1 MSKDQRKQTLRK
13 KLVRMH
19 AKRALARAVVV
30 GALFAIFGAASFVA
44 LAIRDLPNP
53 SVFQNHIVRQSTKI
67 YDRTGEVLLFEVHGA
82 ERRIVVPLEE
92 IPMYVRWAT
101 IATEDANFYYHH
113 GFDTRAISRAIWHNL
128 TREEGEPLQGG
139 STITQQLVKNAF
151 LEPERT
157 VSRKIRELILAI
169 ELERRLTKDQI
180 LELYLNQIP
189 YGANAYGIEAAAQ
202 NYFGKS
208 ASDLTLA
215 ESAAITALIKAPS
228 FFAANPDQHARRT
241 AHVLNRMVEEGFISP
256 EAAEPASQEP
266 INFSPAA
273 RGILAP
279 HFVMY
284 IRQLLEAKYGKGM
297 LEGGGLRVITTLDL
311 ELQRIAEN
319 IITEAAKTNE
329 SLYNAANASL
339 IAQDP
344 KTGQILAMVGSRNFF
359 EESQPRGCLPGRTC
373 RFDPQVNA
381 TMRQRQPGS
390 AFKPFV
396 YYAAFTKGYSPA
408 TILFDV
414 PTEFNPSCSAA
425 STPLV
430 AGAICYRPQN
440 YDGLWRGPVSMRR
453 ALAQSLNIPAV
464 KTLYLVSIEEALK
477 TAAEFGITTLNQP
490 PGFYGLSLVL
500 GGGGVKLNEL
510 VNAYAIFASDGMK
523 RPQTA
528 ILRIEDSGGNILEE
542 FEYQPRRVADPNTV
556 RLVNDVLSD
565 SQARSPIF
573 PAGALDVP
581 GHRIAAKTGTSQY
594 YIDAW
599 TVGYTPTLVTGIWVG
614 NNNNEPMAYGSDSV
628 SSAGPIMREFMTQ
641 ALPKFPQEDFPQAN
655 PLNLS
660 DKPILSGRYIVLQ
673 NGIPSVHSILHFV
686 DRRNPLGPIP
696 PNPERD
702 PQYANWE
709 IGVRAWAG
717 LPNQSAFFATAGGSL
732 ALPSP
737 TPSPQ
742 PGIVFLNPSDGA
754 VLNSQEIKTEFA
766 VLNFQPQSISVSFNG
781 RTVANLEPNSEN
793 FYSLFFVPLSWR
805 SVNEL
810 RVTASIGS
818 RRITETLT
826 IHPPA
831 GTQ

>member
-1 MSKDQRKQTLRK
+1 
-13 KLVRMH
+13 
-19 AKRALARAVVV
+19 
-30 GALFAIFGAASFVA
+30 
-44 LAIRDLPNP
+44 
-53 SVFQNHIVRQSTKI
+53 
-67 YDRTGEVLLFEVHGA
+67 
-82 ERRIVVPLEE
+82 
-92 IPMYVRWAT
+92 
-101 IATEDANFYYHH
+101 
-113 GFDTRAISRAIWHNL
+113 
-128 TREEGEPLQGG
+128 
-139 STITQQLVKNAF
+139 
-151 LEPERT
+151 
-157 VSRKIRELILAI
+157 
-169 ELERRLTKDQI
+169 

-189 YGANAYGIEAAAQ
+189 FGSNAYGIESAAQ
-202 NYFGKS
+202 LYFSKN
-208 ASDLTLA
+208 ATDLTLS
-215 ESAAITALIKAPS
+215 ESAAIIALIKAPS

-256 EAAEPASQEP
+256 EAAEAASQEP
-266 INFSPAA
+266 INFTPAA

-279 HFVMY
+279 HFVMH
-284 IRQLLEAKYGKGM
+284 IRQLLEAKYGKEM

-319 IITEAAKTNE
+319 IITEVAKTNE
-329 SLYNAANASL
+329 SLYHAANAAL

-359 EESQPRGCLPGRTC
+359 EESSPRGCLPGRTC

-396 YYAAFTKGYSPA
+396 YYAAFTKGYSPS

-414 PTEFNPSCSAA
+414 PTEFNPNCSAA

-430 AGAICYRPQN
+430 AGAICYRPRN
-440 YDGLWRGPVSMRR
+440 YDGLWRGPISMRR

-464 KTLYLVSIEEALK
+464 KTLYLVGMDNALK

-500 GGGGVKLNEL
+500 GGGAVKLNEL
-510 VNAYAIFASDGMK
+510 AHAYTVLAADGMY
-523 RPQTA
+523 RPQTV
-528 ILRIEDSGGNILEE
+528 ILRIEDSEGNALEE
-542 FEYQPRRVADPNTV
+542 FEDQPRRVADPQAV
-556 RLVNDVLSD
+556 RLINDVLTD
-565 SQARSPIF
+565 SPSRSPVF
-573 PAGALDVP
+573 QVGALDVP
-581 GHRIAAKTGTSQY
+581 GYHVAAKTGTSQY
-594 YIDAW
+594 YIDGWAF
-599 TVGYTPTLVTGIWVG
+599 GYTPTLVTGVWVG

-628 SSAGPIMREFMTQ
+628 VSAGPIMRKFMSQ
-641 ALPKFPQEDFPQAN
+641 ALPKFPQEDFPQTDPPQLPN
-655 PLNLS
+655 
-660 DKPILSGRYIVLQ
+660 KPMLSGRYIIMQ

-696 PNPERD
+696 STPERD
-702 PQYANWE
+702 PQYVNWE

-717 LPNQSAFFATAGGSL
+717 LPNQSAFFLAIEDST

-742 PGIVFLNPSDGA
+742 PGIAILRPSDGA
-754 VLNSQEIKTEFA
+754 VLDSKEIKLEFS
-766 VLNFQPQSISVSFNG
+766 VLNFQPQNISVSFNG
-781 RTVANLEPNSEN
+781 RTVANLEPNPEN
-793 FYSLFFVPLSWR
+793 FYSLFFVPLNWR

-810 RVTASIGS
+810 RITASIGS
-818 RRITETLT
+818 ERITEALT